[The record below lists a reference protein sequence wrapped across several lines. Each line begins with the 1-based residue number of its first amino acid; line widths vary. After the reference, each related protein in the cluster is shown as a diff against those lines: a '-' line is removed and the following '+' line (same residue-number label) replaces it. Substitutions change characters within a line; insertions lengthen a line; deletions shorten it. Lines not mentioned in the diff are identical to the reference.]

1 MNIKKDFEL
10 VYKTGGNVYNIM
22 PLAPSTLKAYQVS
35 KEDAN
40 YLYGL
45 INVYSRT
52 RNHKLSSLVE
62 FNFNKCMIVRLPTY
76 PLPGFMTDKG
86 IPVVNLSVLPVKMI
100 SDYAP
105 ADIFALFLY
114 TLCLTIFLKHKPFKK
129 GVEINISNMFFSVF
143 MRLFGKKAGLI
154 GAFSGL
160 IPKLQ
165 FLINYYTSVAM
176 MNAPQDESTQRK
188 IAAAL
193 FVDYKELD
201 LTNNFGSSIGFLKS
215 VNKNDIIP
223 MSENKFSTSIIGSG
237 GIVSLPMFEDMSRF
251 FATIAATSVS
261 GNSIFGFFWQRV
273 NTTLYNKLLEYSLNQ
288 AKRYPKV

>member
-1 MNIKKDFEL
+1 MNIKKEFEL
-10 VYKTGGNVYNIM
+10 VYKTGGNVYNIV

-52 RNHKLSSLVE
+52 RKHKLSSLVE
-62 FNFNKCMIVRLPTY
+62 FNFNKCMIVHLPTY
-76 PLPGFMTDKG
+76 PLPGFITDKG
-86 IPVVNLSVLPVKMI
+86 VPVVNLSILPVKMI

-105 ADIFALFLY
+105 ADVFALFLY
-114 TLCLTIFLKHKPFKK
+114 TLCLAIFLKNKPFKK
-129 GVEINISNMFFSVF
+129 GAEMNVSNMFFSVF

-154 GAFSGL
+154 GAFSNL

-165 FLINYYTSVAM
+165 FLINYYTSVSM

-193 FVDYKELD
+193 FVNYKELD
-201 LTNNFGSSIGFLKS
+201 LSDDFSSSIGFLKS
-215 VNKNDIIP
+215 INKNDIIP
-223 MSENKFSTSIIGSG
+223 MSENKFSTSIINSG
-237 GIVSLPMFEDMSRF
+237 GIISLPMFEDMSRF

-261 GNSIFGFFWQRV
+261 GNSAFGFFWQRV